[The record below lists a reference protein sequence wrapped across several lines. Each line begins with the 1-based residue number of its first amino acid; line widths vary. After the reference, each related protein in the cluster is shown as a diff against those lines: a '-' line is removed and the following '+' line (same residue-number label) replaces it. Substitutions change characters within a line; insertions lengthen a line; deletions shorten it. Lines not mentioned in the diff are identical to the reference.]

1 MFDLIPVLEVVGM
14 DNKNRTIRTLGY
26 VEQLY
31 DGTLKV
37 TVHCDTVPEY
47 RRVYSASVCE
57 DCTPYPTGTLASILA
72 DMLET
77 VGKHVSFMLWY
88 TPCGD
93 GKTQAPNLDNAIV
106 LALHKY
112 GVTR

>member
-1 MFDLIPVLEVVGM
+1 MFDLIPVLEAVGM
-14 DNKNRTIRTLGY
+14 DDKDRTIRTLGY

-57 DCTPYPTGTLASILA
+57 DCTPYPVQTLALMLSH
-72 DMLET
+72 MLEI
-77 VGKHVSFMLWY
+77 VGKHVTFMLWY

-93 GKTQAPNLDNAIV
+93 GKTQAPNLNNAIV
-106 LALHKY
+106 MALHKY
-112 GVTR
+112 NVVR